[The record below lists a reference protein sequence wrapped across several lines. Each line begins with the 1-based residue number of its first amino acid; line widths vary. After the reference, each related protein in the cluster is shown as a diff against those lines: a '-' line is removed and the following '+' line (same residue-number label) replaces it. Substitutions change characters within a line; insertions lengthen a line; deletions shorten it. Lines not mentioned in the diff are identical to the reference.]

1 MPQNHEHFMRLA
13 LDEAN
18 KSGEAVGRPV
28 GTVIVYEGAVVGR
41 SGYRRESLTDPTAH
55 AEVLAIRE
63 AARNMSRVDLSDCTL
78 YATLEPC
85 PMCSG
90 AIVVSKI
97 SAVVVGARHS
107 PEERRPDTVLST
119 SGWNKENELVT
130 GILAKECM
138 AVREKWDAR
147 LSAMRDQR

>member
-18 KSGEAVGRPV
+18 KAGEAVGRPV
-28 GTVIVYEGAVVGR
+28 GAVIVYEDAVVGR
-41 SGYRRESLTDPTAH
+41 SGYRRETLTDPTAH

-63 AARNMSRVDLSDCTL
+63 AARNMTRVDLSGYTL
-78 YATLEPC
+78 YTTLEPC
-85 PMCSG
+85 PMCCC
-90 AIVVSKI
+90 AIIVGKV

-119 SGWNKENELVT
+119 PGTPGL
-130 GILAKECM
+130 GCP
-138 AVREKWDAR
+138 
-147 LSAMRDQR
+147 